1 MRILLILLVG
11 LLASSLRAQ
20 TATPESGWWWNAAES
35 GRGFSIEV
43 QNHTL
48 FFAGYLYDAAGN
60 PLWYGASGSYNAST
74 GSFSAPLL
82 AFGQGQCM
90 GCPYRAP
97 TPRPSP
103 GTLELRFSSP
113 TTGTLTWPGGSVPI
127 TRFAFGIGADH
138 RRLAGRWVFS
148 SVVSSLSSSDWIH
161 FDGTLTNNGTNFVT
175 GTIQGGRIAVGAL
188 MDGSYG
194 VLIDS
199 STSYYDLFMCPAPR
213 AGLTQMTEC
222 RQWLYLKTGS
232 PSGAGSPGMAFKYA
246 AGAASIVSGSA
257 ASVDKALATGLPDAL
272 RRARAAVGAMD

>member
-1 MRILLILLVG
+1 MRILFLLIAALLGGPVH
-11 LLASSLRAQ
+11 AQ

-43 QNHTL
+43 QNQSL
-48 FFAGYLYDAAGN
+48 FFAGYLYDTAGN
-60 PLWYGASGSYNAST
+60 PIWYGASGSYNSTT

-97 TPRPSP
+97 TQRPSP
-103 GTLELRFSSP
+103 GSLELRFSSP
-113 TTGTLTWPGGSVPI
+113 TAGTLTWPGGSIPI
-127 TRFAFGIGADH
+127 SRFAFGISADH

-161 FDGTLTNNGTNFVT
+161 FDGTMTNNGTNFVT

-199 STSYYDLFMCPAPR
+199 STSYYDFFMCPAPR

-222 RQWLYLKTGS
+222 RNWLYLKTGT
-232 PSGAGSPGMAFKYA
+232 PSGSGSPGMAFKYA
-246 AGAASIVSGSA
+246 AGAPAVVNGTAGSVEKAQA
-257 ASVDKALATGLPDAL
+257 AGLTDAL
-272 RRARAAVGAMD
+272 QRARAAVAAMD